1 MCTYMRSGRITEV
14 KGLKQSLISFLV
26 LLGMIISGLGVDPN
40 AIIAD
45 VVHMDEVATEEQLS
59 VDDWD
64 GQDVP
69 DIYGTSPETTFRF
82 MYNGRML
89 EPGESILVCTAEP
102 GYTCPDTDVEQG
114 IE

>member
-1 MCTYMRSGRITEV
+1 MRSGRITGA
-14 KGLKQSLISFLV
+14 KGLKQFLISFLV
-26 LLGMIISGLGVDPN
+26 LLGMVISSLGVDTN
-40 AIIAD
+40 VTIAD

-82 MYNGRML
+82 MFNGRVL
-89 EPGESILVCTAEP
+89 DLGESILVCTAAP
-102 GYTCPDTDVEQG
+102 GQPCHDTDEEQ
-114 IE
+114 

>member
-1 MCTYMRSGRITEV
+1 M
-14 KGLKQSLISFLV
+14 KQSLISFLV
-26 LLGMIISGLGVDPN
+26 LLGMIVSGLGIDPN
-40 AIIAD
+40 ATIAD

-89 EPGESILVCTAEP
+89 EPGESILVCTSAP
-102 GYTCPDTDVEQG
+102 GQECRDTDETG